1 LSHDFALDNKQSK
14 AKQRKLVFRVLPW
27 SLAGSLSS
35 VLVAFFWCAFG
46 RLEWN
51 LCAMDNRKTLEIH
64 S

>member
-35 VLVAFFWCAFG
+35 VLVAFFGVRLVVWNGICA
-46 RLEWN
+46 RWTT
-51 LCAMDNRKTLEIH
+51 KTP
-64 S
+64 